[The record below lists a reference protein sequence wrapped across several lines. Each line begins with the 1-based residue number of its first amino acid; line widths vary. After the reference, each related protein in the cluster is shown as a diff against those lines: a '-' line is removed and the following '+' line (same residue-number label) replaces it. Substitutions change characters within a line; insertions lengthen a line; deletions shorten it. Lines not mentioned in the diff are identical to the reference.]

1 MFRHM
6 QRLDS
11 TSSTSKII
19 MDASRMPASR
29 DRIMLFMSE
38 HADAAQV
45 SCAKAATVLAN
56 IRSIIASAS
65 FPEVERSVPYIF
77 SISRGN
83 LHDTGKID

>member
-6 QRLDS
+6 QRLD
-11 TSSTSKII
+11 STSKII

-56 IRSIIASAS
+56 IRSIIAGAS

-77 SISRGN
+77 FHFKREFA
-83 LHDTGKID
+83 

>member
-6 QRLDS
+6 QRLD
-11 TSSTSKII
+11 STSKII

-29 DRIMLFMSE
+29 DRIMQFMSE

-56 IRSIIASAS
+56 IRSIIAGAS

>member
-6 QRLDS
+6 QRLD
-11 TSSTSKII
+11 STSKII

-29 DRIMLFMSE
+29 DRIMQFMSE

-45 SCAKAATVLAN
+45 PCAKAATVLAN
-56 IRSIIASAS
+56 IRSIIAGAS

-77 SISRGN
+77 FHFKREFA
-83 LHDTGKID
+83 

>member
-6 QRLDS
+6 QRLD
-11 TSSTSKII
+11 STSKII

-56 IRSIIASAS
+56 IRSIIAGAS

>member
-11 TSSTSKII
+11 TSKRI

-29 DRIMLFMSE
+29 DRIMQFMSE

-56 IRSIIASAS
+56 IRSIIAGAS

-77 SISRGN
+77 FHFKREFA
-83 LHDTGKID
+83 

>member
-6 QRLDS
+6 QRLD
-11 TSSTSKII
+11 STSKII

-45 SCAKAATVLAN
+45 PCAKAATVLAN
-56 IRSIIASAS
+56 IRSIIAGAS

-77 SISRGN
+77 FHFKREFA
-83 LHDTGKID
+83 

>member
-6 QRLDS
+6 QRLD
-11 TSSTSKII
+11 STSKII

-29 DRIMLFMSE
+29 DRIMQFMSE

-77 SISRGN
+77 FHFKREFA
-83 LHDTGKID
+83 

>member
-6 QRLDS
+6 QRLD
-11 TSSTSKII
+11 STSKII

-29 DRIMLFMSE
+29 DRIMQFMSE

-56 IRSIIASAS
+56 IRSIIADAS

-77 SISRGN
+77 FHFKREFA
-83 LHDTGKID
+83 

>member
-6 QRLDS
+6 QRLD
-11 TSSTSKII
+11 STSKII

-29 DRIMLFMSE
+29 DRIMQFMSE

-45 SCAKAATVLAN
+45 SCAKAATLLAN
-56 IRSIIASAS
+56 IRSIIAGAS

-77 SISRGN
+77 FHFKRGFA
-83 LHDTGKID
+83 